1 MTTLESIKEYLQM
14 LAPAELKK
22 NLKEISTQD
31 LIENWDDLSEDEEKI
46 IFRNL
51 PLDMKI
57 DLMDSLS
64 AKDQEDIIRGL
75 TDGGIS
81 GIKQLLKEMEPDD
94 LVDII
99 QSASPDVRKSVWEN
113 LSDDVKKEMIFLLK
127 FDEDDAAGLMTPRYI
142 AIKANI
148 TVGQALKFIRGQ
160 HAKDVETLYIIYVV
174 DQLKRLI
181 GLVSL
186 RDLLEH
192 EDDEIIKDIME
203 TDIISVQDDTDQE
216 ETAKIF
222 ITYGFL
228 AVPVVDENK
237 VLLGIVTYDDII
249 DVIRE
254 EQTEDVYKMGAMTG
268 EVEPYLDTSIWGM
281 VKKRVPWLVVLLF
294 LGTITT
300 NVLAHYENIVLGAA
314 FLFIFMPV
322 ITQTGGNVSNQ
333 SSALMI
339 RGLAT
344 GEIEGEDMWRI
355 LLKEMVIGL
364 LMGLITGVAIFFR
377 GILFPPEITIFQGIA
392 IAVSL
397 CFVVVFSTVLG
408 AFAPLLIHKMGFD
421 PTVMSGPLLSTF
433 IDVCG
438 LSIYFEITKIILQK
452 F

>member
-64 AKDQEDIIRGL
+64 SKDQEDIIRGL

-148 TVGQALKFIRGQ
+148 TVGQALKFIMGQ

>member
-14 LAPAELKK
+14 LNPAELKK
-22 NLKEISTQD
+22 NLKDISTQD

-142 AIKANI
+142 AIKSNI

-160 HAKDVETLYIIYVV
+160 HAKDVETLYIVYVV

-192 EDDEIIKDIME
+192 EDDEIIKNIME
-203 TDIISVQDDTDQE
+203 TDIISVHDDTDQE

-228 AVPVVDENK
+228 AVPVVDENN

-268 EVEPYLDTSIWGM
+268 EVEPYLETSIWGM
-281 VKKRVPWLVVLLF
+281 VKKRVPWLVILLF

-300 NVLAHYENIVLGAA
+300 NVLAHYESIVMGAA

-364 LMGLITGVAIFFR
+364 LMGLITGAAIFFR
-377 GILFPPEITIFQGIA
+377 GVLFPPEITIFQGVA

-408 AFAPLLIHKMGFD
+408 AFAPLLIHKLGFD
-421 PTVMSGPLLSTF
+421 PTVMSGPLLATF

>member
-14 LAPAELKK
+14 LNPAELKK
-22 NLKEISTQD
+22 NLKDISTQD

-75 TDGGIS
+75 TDGGIT

-142 AIKANI
+142 AIKSNI

-160 HAKDVETLYIIYVV
+160 HAKDVETLYIVYVV

-192 EDDEIIKDIME
+192 EDDEIIKNIME
-203 TDIISVQDDTDQE
+203 TDIISVHDDTDQE

-228 AVPVVDENK
+228 AVPVVDENN

-268 EVEPYLDTSIWGM
+268 EIEPYLETSIWGM
-281 VKKRVPWLVVLLF
+281 VKKRVPWLVILLF

-300 NVLAHYENIVLGAA
+300 NVLAHYESIVMGAA

-364 LMGLITGVAIFFR
+364 LMGLITGAAIFFR
-377 GILFPPEITIFQGIA
+377 GVLFPPEITIFQGVA

-421 PTVMSGPLLSTF
+421 PTVMSGPLLATF

>member
-14 LAPAELKK
+14 LNPAELKK

-64 AKDQEDIIRGL
+64 SKDQEDIIRGL
-75 TDGGIS
+75 TDGGIT

-142 AIKANI
+142 AIKSNI

-192 EDDEIIKDIME
+192 EDDEIIKNIME
-203 TDIISVQDDTDQE
+203 TDIISVHDDTDQE

-228 AVPVVDENK
+228 AVPVVDENN

-268 EVEPYLDTSIWGM
+268 EIEPYLETSIWGM

-300 NVLAHYENIVLGAA
+300 NVLAHYESIVLGAA

-344 GEIEGEDMWRI
+344 GEIESEDMWRI

-364 LMGLITGVAIFFR
+364 LMGLITGAAIFFR
-377 GILFPPEITIFQGIA
+377 GVLFPPEITIFQGIA
-392 IAVSL
+392 IAISL

>member
-14 LAPAELKK
+14 LNPAELKK

-64 AKDQEDIIRGL
+64 SKDQEDIIRGL
-75 TDGGIS
+75 TDGGIT

-113 LSDDVKKEMIFLLK
+113 LSDEVKKEMIFLLK

-142 AIKANI
+142 AIKSNI

-192 EDDEIIKDIME
+192 EDDEIIKNIME
-203 TDIISVQDDTDQE
+203 TDIISVHDDTDQE

-228 AVPVVDENK
+228 AVPVVDENN

-268 EVEPYLDTSIWGM
+268 EIEPYLETSIWGM

-300 NVLAHYENIVLGAA
+300 NVLAHYESIVLGAA

-344 GEIEGEDMWRI
+344 GEIESEDMWRI

-364 LMGLITGVAIFFR
+364 LMGLITGAAIFFR
-377 GILFPPEITIFQGIA
+377 GVLFPPEITIFQGIA
-392 IAVSL
+392 IAISL

-408 AFAPLLIHKMGFD
+408 AFAPLLIHKLGFD

-433 IDVCG
+433 LDVCG

>member
-14 LAPAELKK
+14 LNPAELKK
-22 NLKEISTQD
+22 NLKDIATQD
-31 LIENWDDLSEDEEKI
+31 LIENWDDLSEEEEKI

-75 TDGGIS
+75 TDGGIT

-148 TVGQALKFIRGQ
+148 TVGQALKFIRGE
-160 HAKDVETLYIIYVV
+160 HAKDVETLYIVYVV

-192 EDDEIIKDIME
+192 DDDEIIKNIME
-203 TDIISVQDDTDQE
+203 TDIISVHDDTDQE

-228 AVPVVDENK
+228 AVPVVDENN

-268 EVEPYLDTSIWGM
+268 EIEPYLETSIWGM
-281 VKKRVPWLVVLLF
+281 VKKRVPWLVILLF

-300 NVLAHYENIVLGAA
+300 NVLAHYESIVMGAA

-344 GEIEGEDMWRI
+344 GEIESEDMWRI

-364 LMGLITGVAIFFR
+364 LMGVITGAAIFFR
-377 GILFPPEITIFQGIA
+377 GVLFPPEITIFQGVA

-421 PTVMSGPLLSTF
+421 TTVMSGPLLATF

-438 LSIYFEITKIILQK
+438 LSIYFEITKIILQR

>member
-14 LAPAELKK
+14 LNPAELKK

-64 AKDQEDIIRGL
+64 SKDQEDIIRGL
-75 TDGGIS
+75 TDGGIT

-142 AIKANI
+142 AIKSNI

-192 EDDEIIKDIME
+192 EDDEIIKNIME
-203 TDIISVQDDTDQE
+203 TDIISVHDDTDQE

-228 AVPVVDENK
+228 AVPVVDENN

-268 EVEPYLDTSIWGM
+268 EIEPYLETSIWGM

-300 NVLAHYENIVLGAA
+300 NVLAHYESIVLGAA

-344 GEIEGEDMWRI
+344 GEIESEDMWRI
-355 LLKEMVIGL
+355 ILKEMVIGL
-364 LMGLITGVAIFFR
+364 LMGLITGAAIFFR
-377 GILFPPEITIFQGIA
+377 GVLFPPEITIFQGIA
-392 IAVSL
+392 IAISL

>member
-14 LAPAELKK
+14 LNPAELKK
-22 NLKEISTQD
+22 NLKDISTQD

-75 TDGGIS
+75 TDGGIT

-142 AIKANI
+142 AIKSNI
-148 TVGQALKFIRGQ
+148 TVGQALKFIRGE
-160 HAKDVETLYIIYVV
+160 HAKDVETLYIVYVV

-192 EDDEIIKDIME
+192 EDDEIIKNIME
-203 TDIISVQDDTDQE
+203 TDIISVHDDTDQE

-228 AVPVVDENK
+228 AVPVVDENN

-268 EVEPYLDTSIWGM
+268 EVEPYLETSIWGM
-281 VKKRVPWLVVLLF
+281 VKKRVPWLVILLF

-300 NVLAHYENIVLGAA
+300 NVLAHYESIVMGAA

-364 LMGLITGVAIFFR
+364 LMGLITGAAIFFR
-377 GILFPPEITIFQGIA
+377 GVLFPPEITIFQGVA

-408 AFAPLLIHKMGFD
+408 AFAPLLIHKLGFD
-421 PTVMSGPLLSTF
+421 PTVMSGPLLATF

>member
-14 LAPAELKK
+14 LNPAELKK

-31 LIENWDDLSEDEEKI
+31 LIENWDDLSEDEEKV

-64 AKDQEDIIRGL
+64 SKDQEDIIRGL
-75 TDGGIS
+75 TDGGIT

-142 AIKANI
+142 AIKSNI

-192 EDDEIIKDIME
+192 EDDEIIKNIME
-203 TDIISVQDDTDQE
+203 TDIISVHDDTDQE

-228 AVPVVDENK
+228 AVPVVDENN

-268 EVEPYLDTSIWGM
+268 EIEPYLETSIWGM

-300 NVLAHYENIVLGAA
+300 NVLAHYESIVLGAA

-344 GEIEGEDMWRI
+344 GEIESEDMWRI

-364 LMGLITGVAIFFR
+364 LMGLITGAAIFFR
-377 GILFPPEITIFQGIA
+377 GVLFPPEITIFQGIA
-392 IAVSL
+392 IAISL

>member
-14 LAPAELKK
+14 LNPAELKK

-64 AKDQEDIIRGL
+64 SKDQEDIIRGL
-75 TDGGIS
+75 TDGGIT

-113 LSDDVKKEMIFLLK
+113 LSDEVKKEMIFLLK

-142 AIKANI
+142 AIKSNI

-192 EDDEIIKDIME
+192 EDDEIIKNIME
-203 TDIISVQDDTDQE
+203 TDIISVHDDTDQE

-228 AVPVVDENK
+228 AVPVVDENN

-268 EVEPYLDTSIWGM
+268 EIEPYLETSIWGM

-300 NVLAHYENIVLGAA
+300 NVLAHYESIVLGAA

-344 GEIEGEDMWRI
+344 GEIESEDMWRI

-364 LMGLITGVAIFFR
+364 LMGLITGAAIFFR
-377 GILFPPEITIFQGIA
+377 GVLFPPEITIFQGIA
-392 IAVSL
+392 IAISL

>member
-14 LAPAELKK
+14 LNPAELKK
-22 NLKEISTQD
+22 NLKDISTQD
-31 LIENWDDLSEDEEKI
+31 LIENWDDLSEEEEKI

-75 TDGGIS
+75 TDGGIT

-148 TVGQALKFIRGQ
+148 TVGQALKFIRGE
-160 HAKDVETLYIIYVV
+160 HAKDVETLYIVYVV

-192 EDDEIIKDIME
+192 DDDEIIKNIME
-203 TDIISVQDDTDQE
+203 TDIISVHDDTDQE

-228 AVPVVDENK
+228 AVPVVDENN

-268 EVEPYLDTSIWGM
+268 
-281 VKKRVPWLVVLLF
+281 
-294 LGTITT
+294 
-300 NVLAHYENIVLGAA
+300 
-314 FLFIFMPV
+314 
-322 ITQTGGNVSNQ
+322 
-333 SSALMI
+333 
-339 RGLAT
+339 
-344 GEIEGEDMWRI
+344 
-355 LLKEMVIGL
+355 
-364 LMGLITGVAIFFR
+364 
-377 GILFPPEITIFQGIA
+377 
-392 IAVSL
+392 
-397 CFVVVFSTVLG
+397 
-408 AFAPLLIHKMGFD
+408 
-421 PTVMSGPLLSTF
+421 
-433 IDVCG
+433 
-438 LSIYFEITKIILQK
+438 
-452 F
+452 

>member
-14 LAPAELKK
+14 LNPAELKK

-31 LIENWDDLSEDEEKI
+31 LIENWDDLSEDEEKV

-64 AKDQEDIIRGL
+64 SKDQEDIIRGL
-75 TDGGIS
+75 TDGGIT

-127 FDEDDAAGLMTPRYI
+127 FDEDDAAGPRYI
-142 AIKANI
+142 AIKSNI

-192 EDDEIIKDIME
+192 EDDEIIKNIME
-203 TDIISVQDDTDQE
+203 TDIISVHDDTDQE

-228 AVPVVDENK
+228 AVPVVDENN

-268 EVEPYLDTSIWGM
+268 EIEPYLETSIWGM

-300 NVLAHYENIVLGAA
+300 NVLAHYESIVLGAA

-344 GEIEGEDMWRI
+344 GEIESEDMWRI

-364 LMGLITGVAIFFR
+364 LMGLITGAAIFFR
-377 GILFPPEITIFQGIA
+377 GVLFPPEITIFQGIA
-392 IAVSL
+392 IAISL

>member
-14 LAPAELKK
+14 LNPAELKK
-22 NLKEISTQD
+22 NLKDISTQD
-31 LIENWDDLSEDEEKI
+31 LIENWDDLSEEEEKI

-148 TVGQALKFIRGQ
+148 TVGQALKFIRGE
-160 HAKDVETLYIIYVV
+160 HAKDVETLYIVYVV

-192 EDDEIIKDIME
+192 DDDEIIKNIME
-203 TDIISVQDDTDQE
+203 TDIISVHDDTDQE

-228 AVPVVDENK
+228 AVPVVDENN

-268 EVEPYLDTSIWGM
+268 EIEPYLETSIWGM
-281 VKKRVPWLVVLLF
+281 VKKRVPWLVILLF

-300 NVLAHYENIVLGAA
+300 NVLAHYESIVMGAA

-344 GEIEGEDMWRI
+344 GEIESEDMWRI
-355 LLKEMVIGL
+355 LFKEMVIGL
-364 LMGLITGVAIFFR
+364 LMGVITGAAIFFR
-377 GILFPPEITIFQGIA
+377 GVLFPPEITIFQGVA

-408 AFAPLLIHKMGFD
+408 AFAPLLIHKLGFD
-421 PTVMSGPLLSTF
+421 PTVMSGPLLATF

>member
-14 LAPAELKK
+14 LNPAELKK

-31 LIENWDDLSEDEEKI
+31 LIENWDDLSEDEEKV

-64 AKDQEDIIRGL
+64 SKDQEDIIRGL
-75 TDGGIS
+75 TDGGIT

-142 AIKANI
+142 AIKSNI

-192 EDDEIIKDIME
+192 EDDEIIKNIME
-203 TDIISVQDDTDQE
+203 TDIISVHDDTDQE

-228 AVPVVDENK
+228 AVPVVDENN

-268 EVEPYLDTSIWGM
+268 EIEPYLETSIWGM

-300 NVLAHYENIVLGAA
+300 NVLAHYESIVLGAA

-344 GEIEGEDMWRI
+344 GEIESEDMWRI

-364 LMGLITGVAIFFR
+364 LMGLITGAAIFFR
-377 GILFPPEITIFQGIA
+377 GVLVPPEITIFQGIA
-392 IAVSL
+392 IAISL

-408 AFAPLLIHKMGFD
+408 AFAPLLIHKLGFD

>member
-14 LAPAELKK
+14 LNPAELKK

-64 AKDQEDIIRGL
+64 SKDQEDIIRGL
-75 TDGGIS
+75 TDGGIT

-142 AIKANI
+142 AIKSNI

-192 EDDEIIKDIME
+192 EDDEIIKNIME
-203 TDIISVQDDTDQE
+203 TDIISVHDDTDQE

-228 AVPVVDENK
+228 AVPVVDENN

-268 EVEPYLDTSIWGM
+268 EIEPYLETSIWGM

-300 NVLAHYENIVLGAA
+300 NVLAHYESIVLGAA

-344 GEIEGEDMWRI
+344 GEIESEDMWRI
-355 LLKEMVIGL
+355 ILKEMVIGL
-364 LMGLITGVAIFFR
+364 LMGLITGAAIFFR
-377 GILFPPEITIFQGIA
+377 GVLFPPEITIFQGIA
-392 IAVSL
+392 IAISL

-408 AFAPLLIHKMGFD
+408 AFAPLLIHKLGFD

>member
-14 LAPAELKK
+14 LGPAELKK
-22 NLKEISTQD
+22 NLKDISTQD

-64 AKDQEDIIRGL
+64 AKDQEDIIRNL

-142 AIKANI
+142 AIKSNI
-148 TVGQALKFIRGQ
+148 TVGQALKFIRGE
-160 HAKDVETLYIIYVV
+160 HAKDVETLYIVYVV

-192 EDDEIIKDIME
+192 KDDEIIKDIME
-203 TDIISVQDDTDQE
+203 TDIISVHDDTDQE
-216 ETAKIF
+216 ATAKIF

-228 AVPVVDENK
+228 AVPVVDENN

-268 EVEPYLDTSIWGM
+268 EIEPYLDTSVWGM
-281 VKKRVPWLVVLLF
+281 VRKRVPWLVVLLF

-300 NVLAHYENIVLGAA
+300 NVLAHYESIVMGAA

-344 GEIEGEDMWRI
+344 GEIESGDMWRI
-355 LLKEMVIGL
+355 LLRELFIGL
-364 LMGLITGVAIFFR
+364 LMGIITGAAIFFR
-377 GILFPPEITIFQGIA
+377 GVLFPPEISLFQATA
-392 IAVSL
+392 ISVSL

-408 AFAPLLIHKMGFD
+408 AFAPLLIHKFGFD

-438 LSIYFEITKIILQK
+438 LSIYFEITKLILNG

>member
-14 LAPAELKK
+14 LNPAELKK
-22 NLKEISTQD
+22 NLKDISTQD
-31 LIENWDDLSEDEEKI
+31 LIENWDDLSEEEEKV

-142 AIKANI
+142 AIKSNI

-160 HAKDVETLYIIYVV
+160 HAKDVETLYIVYVV

-203 TDIISVQDDTDQE
+203 TDIISVHDDTDQE

-228 AVPVVDENK
+228 AVPVVDENN

-268 EVEPYLDTSIWGM
+268 EIEPYLETSIWGM
-281 VKKRVPWLVVLLF
+281 VKKRVPWLVILLF

-300 NVLAHYENIVLGAA
+300 NVLAHYESIVMGAA

-364 LMGLITGVAIFFR
+364 LMGLITGAAIFFR
-377 GILFPPEITIFQGIA
+377 GVLFPPEITIFQGVA

-421 PTVMSGPLLSTF
+421 PTVMSGPLLATF

>member
-14 LAPAELKK
+14 LNPAELKK

-75 TDGGIS
+75 TDGGIT

-142 AIKANI
+142 AIKSNI
-148 TVGQALKFIRGQ
+148 TVAQALKFIRGQ
-160 HAKDVETLYIIYVV
+160 HAKDVETLYIVYVV

-203 TDIISVQDDTDQE
+203 TDIISVHDDTDQE

-228 AVPVVDENK
+228 AVPVVDENN

-268 EVEPYLDTSIWGM
+268 EIEPYLETSIWGM
-281 VKKRVPWLVVLLF
+281 VKKRVPWLVILLF

-300 NVLAHYENIVLGAA
+300 NVLAHYESIVMGAA

-364 LMGLITGVAIFFR
+364 LMGLITGAAIFFR
-377 GILFPPEITIFQGIA
+377 GVLFPPEITIFQGVA

-421 PTVMSGPLLSTF
+421 PTVMSGPLLATF

>member
-14 LAPAELKK
+14 LNPAELKK
-22 NLKEISTQD
+22 NLKDISTQD
-31 LIENWDDLSEDEEKI
+31 LIENWDDLTEEEEKV

-75 TDGGIS
+75 TDGGIT

-148 TVGQALKFIRGQ
+148 TVGQALKFIRGE
-160 HAKDVETLYIIYVV
+160 HAKDVETLYIVYVV

-192 EDDEIIKDIME
+192 DDDEIIKNIME
-203 TDIISVQDDTDQE
+203 TDIISVHDDTDQE

-228 AVPVVDENK
+228 AVPVVDENN

-268 EVEPYLDTSIWGM
+268 EIEPYLETSIWGM

-300 NVLAHYENIVLGAA
+300 NVLAHYESIVLGAA

-344 GEIEGEDMWRI
+344 GEIESEDMWRI

-364 LMGLITGVAIFFR
+364 LMGLITGAAIFFR
-377 GILFPPEITIFQGIA
+377 GVLFPPEITIFQGIA
-392 IAVSL
+392 IAISL

>member
-14 LAPAELKK
+14 LNPAELKK
-22 NLKEISTQD
+22 NLKDIATQD
-31 LIENWDDLSEDEEKI
+31 LIENWDDLSEEEEKV

-75 TDGGIS
+75 TDGGIT

-142 AIKANI
+142 AIKSNI
-148 TVGQALKFIRGQ
+148 TVGQALKFIRGE
-160 HAKDVETLYIIYVV
+160 HAKDVETLYIVYVV

-192 EDDEIIKDIME
+192 EDDEIIKNIME
-203 TDIISVQDDTDQE
+203 TDIISVHDDTDQE

-228 AVPVVDENK
+228 AVPVVDENN

-268 EVEPYLDTSIWGM
+268 EIEPYMDTSIWGM
-281 VKKRVPWLVVLLF
+281 VKKRVPWLVILLF

-300 NVLAHYENIVLGAA
+300 NVLAHYESIVMGAA

-364 LMGLITGVAIFFR
+364 LMGLITGAAIFFR
-377 GILFPPEITIFQGIA
+377 GVLFPPEITIFQGVA

-408 AFAPLLIHKMGFD
+408 AFAPLLIHKLGFD
-421 PTVMSGPLLSTF
+421 PTVMSGPLLATF

>member
-14 LAPAELKK
+14 LNPAELKK
-22 NLKEISTQD
+22 NLKDISTQD
-31 LIENWDDLSEDEEKI
+31 LIENWDDLSEEEEKI

-75 TDGGIS
+75 TDGGIT

-148 TVGQALKFIRGQ
+148 TVGQALKFIRGE
-160 HAKDVETLYIIYVV
+160 HAKDVETLYIVYVV

-192 EDDEIIKDIME
+192 EDDEIIKNIME
-203 TDIISVQDDTDQE
+203 TDIISVHDDTDQE

-228 AVPVVDENK
+228 AVPVVDENN

-268 EVEPYLDTSIWGM
+268 EIEPYLETSIWGM

-300 NVLAHYENIVLGAA
+300 NVLAHYESIVLGAA

-344 GEIEGEDMWRI
+344 GEIESEDMWRI

-364 LMGLITGVAIFFR
+364 LMGVITGAAIFFR
-377 GILFPPEITIFQGIA
+377 GVLFPPEITIFQGVA

-408 AFAPLLIHKMGFD
+408 AFAPLLIHKLGFD
-421 PTVMSGPLLSTF
+421 PTVMSGPLLATF

>member
-14 LAPAELKK
+14 LNPAELKK

-75 TDGGIS
+75 TDGGIT

-142 AIKANI
+142 AIKSNI

-160 HAKDVETLYIIYVV
+160 HAKDVETLYIVYVV

-203 TDIISVQDDTDQE
+203 TDIISVHDDTDQE

-228 AVPVVDENK
+228 AVPVVDENN

-268 EVEPYLDTSIWGM
+268 EIEPYLETSIWGM
-281 VKKRVPWLVVLLF
+281 VKKRVPWLVILLF

-300 NVLAHYENIVLGAA
+300 NVLAHYESIVMGAA

-364 LMGLITGVAIFFR
+364 LMGLITGAAIFFR
-377 GILFPPEITIFQGIA
+377 GVLFPPEITIFQGVA

-421 PTVMSGPLLSTF
+421 PTVMSGPLLATF

>member
-14 LAPAELKK
+14 LNPTELKK
-22 NLKEISTQD
+22 NLKDISTQD
-31 LIENWDDLSEDEEKI
+31 LIENWDDLSEEEEKI

-148 TVGQALKFIRGQ
+148 TVGQALKFIRGE
-160 HAKDVETLYIIYVV
+160 HAKDVETLYIVYVV

-192 EDDEIIKDIME
+192 DDDEIIKNIME
-203 TDIISVQDDTDQE
+203 TDIISVHDDTDQE

-228 AVPVVDENK
+228 AVPVVDENN

-268 EVEPYLDTSIWGM
+268 EIEPYLETSIWGM
-281 VKKRVPWLVVLLF
+281 VKKRVPWLVILLF
-294 LGTITT
+294 LCTITT
-300 NVLAHYENIVLGAA
+300 NVLAHYESIVMGAA

-344 GEIEGEDMWRI
+344 GEIESEDMWRI

-364 LMGLITGVAIFFR
+364 LMGVITGAAIFFR
-377 GILFPPEITIFQGIA
+377 GVLFPPEITIFQGVA

-408 AFAPLLIHKMGFD
+408 AFAPLLIHKLGFD
-421 PTVMSGPLLSTF
+421 PTVMSGPLLATF

>member
-14 LAPAELKK
+14 LNPAELKK

-64 AKDQEDIIRGL
+64 SKDQEDIIRGL
-75 TDGGIS
+75 TDGGIT

-142 AIKANI
+142 AIKSNI

-192 EDDEIIKDIME
+192 EDDEIIKNIME
-203 TDIISVQDDTDQE
+203 TDIISVHDDTDQE

-228 AVPVVDENK
+228 AVPVVDENN

-268 EVEPYLDTSIWGM
+268 EIEPYLETSIWGM

-300 NVLAHYENIVLGAA
+300 NVLAHYESIVLGAA

-344 GEIEGEDMWRI
+344 GEIESEDMWRI

-364 LMGLITGVAIFFR
+364 LMGLITGAAIFFR
-377 GILFPPEITIFQGIA
+377 GVLFPPEITIFQGIA
-392 IAVSL
+392 IAISL

-408 AFAPLLIHKMGFD
+408 AFAPLLIHKLGFD

>member
-14 LAPAELKK
+14 LNPAELKK
-22 NLKEISTQD
+22 NLKDIATQD
-31 LIENWDDLSEDEEKI
+31 LIENWDDLSEEEEKI

-75 TDGGIS
+75 TDGGIT

-148 TVGQALKFIRGQ
+148 TVGQALKFIRGE
-160 HAKDVETLYIIYVV
+160 HAKDVETLYIVYVV

-192 EDDEIIKDIME
+192 DDDEIIKNIME
-203 TDIISVQDDTDQE
+203 TDIISVHDDTDQE

-228 AVPVVDENK
+228 AVPVVDENN

-268 EVEPYLDTSIWGM
+268 EIEPYLETSIWGM
-281 VKKRVPWLVVLLF
+281 VKKRVPWLVILLF

-300 NVLAHYENIVLGAA
+300 NVLAHYESIVMGAA

-344 GEIEGEDMWRI
+344 GEIESEDMWRI

-364 LMGLITGVAIFFR
+364 LMGVITGAAIFFR
-377 GILFPPEITIFQGIA
+377 GVLFPPEITIFQGVA

-421 PTVMSGPLLSTF
+421 PTVMSGPLLATF

-438 LSIYFEITKIILQK
+438 LSIYFEITKIILQR

>member
-14 LAPAELKK
+14 LNPAELKK

-142 AIKANI
+142 AIKSNI

-160 HAKDVETLYIIYVV
+160 HAKDVETLYIVYVV

-203 TDIISVQDDTDQE
+203 TDIISVHDDTDQE

-228 AVPVVDENK
+228 AVPVVDENN

-268 EVEPYLDTSIWGM
+268 EVEPYLETSIWGM
-281 VKKRVPWLVVLLF
+281 VKKRVPWLVILLF

-300 NVLAHYENIVLGAA
+300 NVLAHYESIVMGAA

-364 LMGLITGVAIFFR
+364 LMGLITGAAIFFR
-377 GILFPPEITIFQGIA
+377 GVLFPPEITIFQGVA

-421 PTVMSGPLLSTF
+421 PTVMSGPLLATF

>member
-14 LAPAELKK
+14 LNPAELKK
-22 NLKEISTQD
+22 NLKDISTQD

-75 TDGGIS
+75 TDGGIT

-142 AIKANI
+142 AIKSNI

-160 HAKDVETLYIIYVV
+160 HAKDVETLYIVYVV

-203 TDIISVQDDTDQE
+203 TDIISVHDDTDQE

-228 AVPVVDENK
+228 AVPVVDENN

-268 EVEPYLDTSIWGM
+268 EIEPYLETSIWGM
-281 VKKRVPWLVVLLF
+281 VKKRVPWLVILLF

-300 NVLAHYENIVLGAA
+300 NVLAHYESIVMGAA

-364 LMGLITGVAIFFR
+364 LMGLITGAAIFFR
-377 GILFPPEITIFQGIA
+377 GVLFPPEITIFQGVA

-421 PTVMSGPLLSTF
+421 PTVMSGPLLATF

>member
-14 LAPAELKK
+14 LNPAELKK

-75 TDGGIS
+75 TDGGIT

-142 AIKANI
+142 AIKSNI

-160 HAKDVETLYIIYVV
+160 HAKDVETLYIVYVV

-203 TDIISVQDDTDQE
+203 TDIISVHDDTDQE

-228 AVPVVDENK
+228 AVPVVDENN

-268 EVEPYLDTSIWGM
+268 EVEPYLETSIWGM
-281 VKKRVPWLVVLLF
+281 VKKRVPWLVILLF

-300 NVLAHYENIVLGAA
+300 NVLAHYESIVMGAA

-364 LMGLITGVAIFFR
+364 LMGLITGAAIFFR
-377 GILFPPEITIFQGIA
+377 GVLFPPEITIFQGVA

-408 AFAPLLIHKMGFD
+408 AFAPLLIHKLGFD
-421 PTVMSGPLLSTF
+421 PTVMSGPLLATF

>member
-14 LAPAELKK
+14 LNPAELKK

-64 AKDQEDIIRGL
+64 SKDQEDIIRGL
-75 TDGGIS
+75 TDGGIT

-113 LSDDVKKEMIFLLK
+113 LSDEVKKEMIFLLK

-142 AIKANI
+142 AIKSNI

-192 EDDEIIKDIME
+192 EDDEIIKNIME
-203 TDIISVQDDTDQE
+203 TDIISVHDDTDQE

-228 AVPVVDENK
+228 AVPVVDENN

-268 EVEPYLDTSIWGM
+268 EIEPYLETSIWGM

-300 NVLAHYENIVLGAA
+300 NVLAHYESIVLGAA

-344 GEIEGEDMWRI
+344 GEIESEDMWRI
-355 LLKEMVIGL
+355 ILKEMVIGL
-364 LMGLITGVAIFFR
+364 LMGLITGAAIFFR
-377 GILFPPEITIFQGIA
+377 GVLFPPEITIFQGIA
-392 IAVSL
+392 IAISL

>member
-14 LAPAELKK
+14 LNPAELKK
-22 NLKEISTQD
+22 NLKDISTQD
-31 LIENWDDLSEDEEKI
+31 LIENWDDLTEEEEKV

-64 AKDQEDIIRGL
+64 AKAQEDIIRGL
-75 TDGGIS
+75 TDGGIT

-142 AIKANI
+142 AIKSNI
-148 TVGQALKFIRGQ
+148 TVGQALRFIRGE

-192 EDDEIIKDIME
+192 EDDEIIKNIME
-203 TDIISVQDDTDQE
+203 TDIISVHDDTDQE

-228 AVPVVDENK
+228 AVPVVDENN

-268 EVEPYLDTSIWGM
+268 EIEPYLETSIWGM

-300 NVLAHYENIVLGAA
+300 NVLAHYESIVLGAA

-344 GEIEGEDMWRI
+344 GEIESEDMWRI
-355 LLKEMVIGL
+355 LLKEMVIGI
-364 LMGLITGVAIFFR
+364 LMGLITGAAIFFR
-377 GILFPPEITIFQGIA
+377 GVLFPPEITIFQGIA
-392 IAVSL
+392 IAISL

-408 AFAPLLIHKMGFD
+408 AFAPLLIHKLGFD

>member
-14 LAPAELKK
+14 LNPAELKK
-22 NLKEISTQD
+22 NLKDISTQD
-31 LIENWDDLSEDEEKI
+31 LIENWDDLSEEEEKI

-64 AKDQEDIIRGL
+64 AKDQEDIIRNL
-75 TDGGIS
+75 TDGGIT

-142 AIKANI
+142 AIKSNI

-160 HAKDVETLYIIYVV
+160 HAKDVETLYIVYVV

-203 TDIISVQDDTDQE
+203 TDIISVHDDTDQE

-228 AVPVVDENK
+228 AVPVVDENN

-268 EVEPYLDTSIWGM
+268 EIEPYLDTSIWGM

-294 LGTITT
+294 LGTVTT
-300 NVLAHYENIVLGAA
+300 NVLAHYEGIVMGAA

-344 GEIEGEDMWRI
+344 GEIESEDMWRI
-355 LLKEMVIGL
+355 ILKEMVIGL
-364 LMGLITGVAIFFR
+364 LMGLITGAAIFFR
-377 GILFPPEITIFQGIA
+377 GVLFPPEITIFQGIA
-392 IAVSL
+392 IAISL

-408 AFAPLLIHKMGFD
+408 AFAPLLIHKLGFD

>member
-14 LAPAELKK
+14 LNPAELKK

-75 TDGGIS
+75 TDGGIT

-142 AIKANI
+142 AIKSNI

-192 EDDEIIKDIME
+192 EDDEIIKNIME
-203 TDIISVQDDTDQE
+203 TDIISVHDDTDQE

-228 AVPVVDENK
+228 AVPVVDENN

-268 EVEPYLDTSIWGM
+268 EIEPYLETSIWGM

-300 NVLAHYENIVLGAA
+300 NVLAHYESIVLGAA

-344 GEIEGEDMWRI
+344 GEIESEDMWRI
-355 LLKEMVIGL
+355 ILKEMVIGL
-364 LMGLITGVAIFFR
+364 LMGLITGAAIFFR
-377 GILFPPEITIFQGIA
+377 GVLFPPEITIFQGIA
-392 IAVSL
+392 IAISL

>member
-14 LAPAELKK
+14 LNPAELKK
-22 NLKEISTQD
+22 NLKDISTQD
-31 LIENWDDLSEDEEKI
+31 LIENWDDLSEEEEKV

-64 AKDQEDIIRGL
+64 AKDQEDIIRNL
-75 TDGGIS
+75 TDGGIT

-142 AIKANI
+142 AIKSNI

-192 EDDEIIKDIME
+192 EDDEIIKNIME
-203 TDIISVQDDTDQE
+203 TDIISVHDDTDQE

-228 AVPVVDENK
+228 AVPVVDENN

-268 EVEPYLDTSIWGM
+268 EIEPYLETSIWGM

-300 NVLAHYENIVLGAA
+300 NVLAHYESIVLGAA

-344 GEIEGEDMWRI
+344 GEIGRGDMCRI

-364 LMGLITGVAIFFR
+364 LMGLITGAAIFFR
-377 GILFPPEITIFQGIA
+377 GVLFPPEITIFQGVA

-438 LSIYFEITKIILQK
+438 LSIYFEITKLILNK

>member
-14 LAPAELKK
+14 LNPAELKK

-31 LIENWDDLSEDEEKI
+31 LIENWDDLSEEEEKV

-142 AIKANI
+142 AIKSNI

-160 HAKDVETLYIIYVV
+160 HAKDVETLYIVYVV

-203 TDIISVQDDTDQE
+203 TDIISVHDDTDQE

-228 AVPVVDENK
+228 AVPVVDENN

-268 EVEPYLDTSIWGM
+268 EIEPYLETSIWGM
-281 VKKRVPWLVVLLF
+281 VKKRVPWLVILLF

-300 NVLAHYENIVLGAA
+300 NVLAHYESIVMGAA

-364 LMGLITGVAIFFR
+364 LMGLITGAAIFFR
-377 GILFPPEITIFQGIA
+377 GVLFPPEITIFQGVA

-421 PTVMSGPLLSTF
+421 PTVMSGPLLATF

>member
-14 LAPAELKK
+14 LNPAELKK

-31 LIENWDDLSEDEEKI
+31 LIENWDDLSEDEEKV

-64 AKDQEDIIRGL
+64 SKDQEDIIRGL
-75 TDGGIS
+75 TDGGIT

-142 AIKANI
+142 AIKSNI

-192 EDDEIIKDIME
+192 EDDEIIKNIME
-203 TDIISVQDDTDQE
+203 TDIISVHDDTDQE

-228 AVPVVDENK
+228 AVPVVDENN

-268 EVEPYLDTSIWGM
+268 EIEPYLETSIWGM

-300 NVLAHYENIVLGAA
+300 NVLAHYESIVLGAA

-344 GEIEGEDMWRI
+344 GEIESEDMWRI

-364 LMGLITGVAIFFR
+364 LMGIITGAAIFFR
-377 GILFPPEITIFQGIA
+377 GVLFPPEITIFQGIA
-392 IAVSL
+392 IAISL

>member
-14 LAPAELKK
+14 LNPAELKK

-31 LIENWDDLSEDEEKI
+31 LIENWDDLSEDEEKV

-64 AKDQEDIIRGL
+64 SKDQEDIIRGL
-75 TDGGIS
+75 TDGGIT

-113 LSDDVKKEMIFLLK
+113 LSDEVKKEMIFLLK

-142 AIKANI
+142 AIKSNI

-192 EDDEIIKDIME
+192 EDDEIIKNIME
-203 TDIISVQDDTDQE
+203 TDIISVHDDTDQE

-228 AVPVVDENK
+228 AVPVVDENN

-268 EVEPYLDTSIWGM
+268 EIEPYLETSIWGM

-300 NVLAHYENIVLGAA
+300 NVLAHYESIVLGAA

-344 GEIEGEDMWRI
+344 GEIESEDMWRI

-364 LMGLITGVAIFFR
+364 LMGLITGAAIFFR
-377 GILFPPEITIFQGIA
+377 GVLFPPEITIFQGIA
-392 IAVSL
+392 IAISL

>member
-14 LAPAELKK
+14 LNQTELKK

-31 LIENWDDLSEDEEKI
+31 LIENWDDLSEEEEKV

-64 AKDQEDIIRGL
+64 AKDQEDIIRNL

-142 AIKANI
+142 AIKPNI

-160 HAKDVETLYIIYVV
+160 HAKDVETLYIVYVV

-192 EDDEIIKDIME
+192 EDDEIIKNIME
-203 TDIISVQDDTDQE
+203 TDIISVHDDTDQE

-228 AVPVVDENK
+228 AVPVVDENN

-268 EVEPYLDTSIWGM
+268 EIQPYLDTSIWGM

-300 NVLAHYENIVLGAA
+300 NVLSHYEGIVMGAA

-355 LLKEMVIGL
+355 LMKEMVIGL
-364 LMGLITGVAIFFR
+364 LMGVITGFAIFLR
-377 GILFPPEITIFQGIA
+377 GILLPPEITIFQAVA
-392 IAVSL
+392 ISVSL

-438 LSIYFEITKIILQK
+438 LSIYFEVAKLILSG

>member
-14 LAPAELKK
+14 LNPAELKK

-31 LIENWDDLSEDEEKI
+31 LIENWDDLSEEEEKI

-142 AIKANI
+142 AIKSNI

-160 HAKDVETLYIIYVV
+160 HAKDVETLYIVYVV

-203 TDIISVQDDTDQE
+203 TDIISVHDDTDQE

-228 AVPVVDENK
+228 AVPVVDENN

-268 EVEPYLDTSIWGM
+268 EVEPYLETSIWGM
-281 VKKRVPWLVVLLF
+281 VKKRVPWLVILLF

-300 NVLAHYENIVLGAA
+300 NVLAHYESIVMGAA

-364 LMGLITGVAIFFR
+364 LMGLITGAAIFFR
-377 GILFPPEITIFQGIA
+377 GVLFPPEITIFQGVA

-421 PTVMSGPLLSTF
+421 PTVMSGPLLATF